1 MKKFLDKLDP
11 VLVRGAGDVA
21 TGVAHRLFHAGFKV
35 VCTEIEKP
43 LTVRRA
49 VAFSEAVYEGRH
61 TVEGVEARRRA
72 IDEVHKAFADG
83 VVPVVVDPDT
93 KILEAMSFLALVD
106 ARMTKRPVSPE
117 DAPVVIGLGPGFTA
131 GENCHAWV
139 ETLRGH
145 NLGRVG
151 YSGCAIADTGVPG
164 ERGGFTDE
172 RVLRAPSDGV
182 FEAVAEI
189 GDRVEAGV
197 TVARVGDSPVE
208 ARIGGY
214 VRGMLH
220 GGLKVTKGLKVG
232 DIDAAA
238 EHAHCFTISDRA
250 NAIAGGVL
258 EAVLRL
264 GVVKT
269 GGT

>member
-1 MKKFLDKLDP
+1 MKKFLDKLRP
-11 VLVRGAGDVA
+11 KLVRGAGDVA
-21 TGVAHRLFHAGFKV
+21 TGVAQRLFRAGCKV
-35 VCTEIEKP
+35 VCTEIVKP
-43 LTVRRA
+43 LTVRRT
-49 VAFSEAVYEGRH
+49 VAFSEAVYAERQ
-61 TVEGVEARRRA
+61 TVEGVEARRCT

-93 KILEAMSFLALVD
+93 KILKAMSFPALVD
-106 ARMTKRPVSPE
+106 ARMTKRPVSIV

-145 NLGRVG
+145 DLGRVG
-151 YSGCAIADTGVPG
+151 YSGSAIADTGVPG
-164 ERGGFTDE
+164 ERGGFTSE

-189 GDRVEAGV
+189 GDRVKAGV
-197 TVARVGDSPVE
+197 IVAKVGDNPVE
-208 ARIGGY
+208 AAIGGY

-220 GGLKVTKGLKVG
+220 DGLKVTKGLKVG
-232 DIDAAA
+232 DIDPAA
-238 EHAHCFTISDRA
+238 EYEHCFTISDRA

-258 EAVLRL
+258 EAIMSL
-264 GVVKT
+264 GIVTRT
-269 GGT
+269 GF